1 MKKSVFIPLLAMLSV
16 SSVWAQQE
24 YPAPSVNPAGNES
37 VTTKNEHE
45 LAILAH
51 QSMNNASSAAHQS
64 IIDMHRKMMQQE
76 Q

>member
-24 YPAPSVNPAGNES
+24 YPAPSVNPVGNS
-37 VTTKNEHE
+37 VTTMNEHE